1 MACSPVAATR
11 RFSAVCQ
18 AVVPISMLAR
28 LCCALAVCS
37 IVLFASALARAQTR
51 IEVPSGCGS
60 EGELRAGLARLLGA
74 QRAADAVPKRL
85 SIVKTDA
92 GDYSLLLEL
101 AGESRELRD
110 PDCRALFN
118 AAVIVAAVTIDPSV
132 QALAPPPAVEPTPAA
147 EPTPASEPAAPA
159 PEGPEPTAPAPERSA
174 TPREKLPIRGEITVG
189 GGAVIALLP
198 ALAPSLELSGAL
210 ALGDVGLALAAR
222 YLAPAEQSAG
232 GTHAVEVQG
241 LGARLSAFYD
251 PARFVRFSAGVA
263 ADRLDGQGLGSA
275 VRGSSEAGVALAV
288 LIEAAATPVRLPPC
302 FMTVAI
308 SGHYALLRPSFEIA
322 GYGEVFRV
330 PWVGG
335 SGVMRLGWEFR

>member
-1 MACSPVAATR
+1 M
-11 RFSAVCQ
+11 CQ
-18 AVVPISMLAR
+18 AVVPFLTLAR
-28 LCCALAVCS
+28 LRCALAACS
-37 IVLFASALARAQTR
+37 FVLFASVLAHAQTR
-51 IEVPSGCGS
+51 VEVPSGCGS

-74 QRAADAVPKRL
+74 ERAADAVPERL
-85 SIVKTDA
+85 WIVKTDA
-92 GDYSLLLEL
+92 GDYSLSLVL

-132 QALAPPPAVEPTPAA
+132 HASAPPPAAEPTHAA
-147 EPTPASEPAAPA
+147 EPTPASEPAPA
-159 PEGPEPTAPAPERSA
+159 PEGAKPPEPAPERSA
-174 TPREKLPIRGEITVG
+174 TPRARPPIHGEITVG
-189 GGAVIALLP
+189 GGAVIAFLP

-210 ALGDVGLALAAR
+210 AYGDLGLALAAR
-222 YLAPAEQSAG
+222 YLAPAEESAG
-232 GTHAVEVQG
+232 GTHAVEVRG

-251 PARFVRFSAGVA
+251 PARFVRFSAGLA

-275 VRGSSEAGVALAV
+275 VRGRSEAGMALAV

-302 FMTVAI
+302 FISVAI

-330 PWVGG
+330 PPVGG
-335 SGVMRLGWEFR
+335 SGVVRLGWEFR